1 MKVGMNIKAE
11 ISVNVSESEKK
22 KYFILNYKA

>member
-1 MKVGMNIKAE
+1 MKAGMNIKAE

-22 KYFILNYKA
+22 EHSILNYKA